1 MEKKVSN
8 LEREKKEEHLR
19 DLAQKARDSRVGN
32 KTAPMEEE
40 GLEAQEREK
49 LRYDRHKER
58 ERQRRL
64 TKAHPDKR
72 SMLDREKDRD
82 ISEKIALGM
91 PSKSSTQESMFD
103 QRLFNKTKGLDS
115 GFSGGT
121 DDLYNVYDKPW
132 RAGAGLAEK
141 VYRPSKTMDKD
152 VYGDD
157 VEKLIKT
164 SRFQPDKAFS
174 GADGGHVR
182 DGPVQFEKDVDE
194 DPFGLNKFLMEAKKA
209 KRPSEDSMESSRSKR
224 AKY

>member
-1 MEKKVSN
+1 
-8 LEREKKEEHLR
+8 
-19 DLAQKARDSRVGN
+19 
-32 KTAPMEEE
+32 MEEE

-58 ERQRRL
+58 ERQRQL

-91 PSKSSTQESMFD
+91 PLKSSTQESMFD

-141 VYRPSKTMDKD
+141 VYRPSKTVDKD

-157 VEKLIKT
+157 MEKLIKT
-164 SRFQPDKAFS
+164 SRFQPDKGFS

-182 DGPVQFEKDVDE
+182 DGPVQFEKEVDE
-194 DPFGLNKFLMEAKKA
+194 DPFGLNKFLTEAEKA
-209 KRPSEDSMESSRSKR
+209 KRPSEDSMESSRS
-224 AKY
+224 